1 MNNISC
7 ICIPTHSPFHDED
20 KKRLARTI
28 IAGVFEFHEE
38 YWGTVSAEAKDL
50 IRGMLTVDP
59 QKRLT
64 VQQCLEHPWLGLDA
78 ATLAA
83 RNLESN
89 QAALKKY
96 QALKRMKAGVKAVMA
111 VNKIKKLGAMLR
123 GAAATIDAENA
134 AGTAAETS
142 VSTSSAASTEDVN
155 LEFDK

>member
-1 MNNISC
+1 MSPSTRC
-7 ICIPTHSPFHDED
+7 SPFHDED
-20 KKRLARTI
+20 KKKLARTI

-59 QKRLT
+59 EKRLT

-78 ATLAA
+78 AALAA

-96 QALKRMKAGVKAVMA
+96 QALKRMKAGVKAV
-111 VNKIKKLGAMLR
+111 NKIKKLGAMLR
-123 GAAATIDAENA
+123 GAAATIDADNA
-134 AGTAAETS
+134 AAAETS
-142 VSTSSAASTEDVN
+142 ISTSSTAAASAEDVN
-155 LEFDK
+155 IEFDK